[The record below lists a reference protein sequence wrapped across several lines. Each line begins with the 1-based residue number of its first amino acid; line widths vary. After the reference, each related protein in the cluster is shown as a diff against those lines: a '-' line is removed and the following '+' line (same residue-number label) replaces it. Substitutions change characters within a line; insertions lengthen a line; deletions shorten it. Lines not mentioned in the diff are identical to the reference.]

1 MKRLF
6 WEILEI
12 KINPRIAKFR
22 NNLVVKMKTNWP
34 TKKLKDLLESFDA
47 GMWGK
52 PAPEGKGL
60 LILRSTNI
68 TNEGSLDFSNV
79 AELDIQNKI
88 EKLKLFDGDILLEKS
103 GGGPDQPV
111 GRVAYFVAPN
121 HRVYSFAN
129 FIQRI
134 RARSDLIDS
143 RFLFYRLLLL
153 HKIGFTKKLQSQ
165 TTGIRNL
172 KLSLYLK
179 TEIPLPPLKIQ
190 KQIVERLDKIAE
202 AQKLNDELIQKSDEL
217 FQSLL
222 HQELDSASRDWEL
235 KKLGEVCE
243 KIIQAH
249 PSKFFKRSFH
259 YIDISSINSK
269 SKTVEAFS
277 TCSIDQAPSRARKLV
292 QKNDILF
299 ATTRP
304 YLENIAIVPD
314 TCEDFVASTGFCVI
328 RANTEYTTH
337 DFLFFNVISRP
348 FIRKILPFQR
358 GANYPAV
365 SDKNVYGIKIPLPPL
380 ETQKQ
385 IVEKLSAA
393 QEYKKQLLEQKLK
406 LKELFD
412 SVLHKSIE

>member
-1 MKRLF
+1 MK
-6 WEILEI
+6 
-12 KINPRIAKFR
+12 NP
-22 NNLVVKMKTNWP
+22 WP
-34 TKKLKDLLESFDA
+34 IKKLGEVTEIYSGGTPRRANPDY
-47 GMWGK
+47 WGNDV
-52 PAPEGKGL
+52 PWLTMEDVNKGL
-60 LILRSTNI
+60 EVVGTAQYISNNGLKNSNAQLIPAGSVNLSCTASVGNVTISRIPLATNQQFNSFHPKEG
-68 TNEGSLDFSNV
+68 TN
-79 AELDIQNKI
+79 
-88 EKLKLFDGDILLEKS
+88 
-103 GGGPDQPV
+103 
-111 GRVAYFVAPN
+111 
-121 HRVYSFAN
+121 
-129 FIQRI
+129 
-134 RARSDLIDS
+134 LIS
-143 RFLFYRLLLL
+143 EYLAYRLMFDKA
-153 HKIGFTKKLQSQ
+153 KIKALGGS
-165 TTGIRNL
+165 TTFQFISKNAI
-172 KLSLYLK
+172 SNF
-179 TEIPLPPLKIQ
+179 EIPIPPESVQ
-190 KQIVERLDKIAE
+190 KQIVERIDKIAE
-202 AQKLNDELIQKSDEL
+202 AQKLNDELLQKSDEL

-222 HQELDSASRDWEL
+222 HQELDAASRDWEL
-235 KKLGEVCE
+235 KKLGEICE

-406 LKELFD
+406 LKELFN